1 MITKKYSTDGK
12 TCELTFTLPADPN
25 SESICLCGE
34 FNNWDMSTE
43 PLKKDKDGNL
53 SATVILEASK
63 EYKFRYCI
71 DNSHWENDPDAD
83 SQVPNPFGSNDSVI
97 KT

>member
-1 MITKKYSTDGK
+1 MIEKRNLKDGK
-12 TCELTFTLPADPN
+12 TCEVTFTIPLDPKVKSVLLCGDFN
-25 SESICLCGE
+25 DWNMDSES
-34 FNNWDMSTE
+34 
-43 PLKKDKDGNL
+43 LKKDKNGNL
-53 SATVILEASK
+53 STKVILNK
-63 EYKFRYCI
+63 GREYKFRYCI